1 MPEEQ
6 PQSNAPSAGDMITS
20 AFKMK
25 KVYGKGV
32 NELSARGR
40 KRKMKRKSKKPR
52 GYLYLFNEKE
62 ND

>member
-1 MPEEQ
+1 MPDEPT
-6 PQSNAPSAGDMITS
+6 PQTGAPSAWDMITS

-40 KRKMKRKSKKPR
+40 KRKMKRKKPR